1 MDQLIEMAKDL
12 AREIQEDQRYI
23 RAQMAQAAADE
34 DEDLQALIGEFNLK
48 RMAINNEAGKP
59 DRDPGKLERLDT
71 ELRDIYAKIME
82 NPHMKVYNTAKAEV
96 DALVG
101 SISRIITLSAQGVDP
116 DEAEDQS
123 GAGCGGSCAGCS
135 GCH

>member
-12 AREIQEDQRYI
+12 ARELQADQRYI

-34 DEDLQALIGEFNLK
+34 DADLQALIGEFNLK
-48 RMAINNEAGKP
+48 RMAISNEAGKP
-59 DRDPGKLERLDT
+59 DRDPEKLERLDT

-82 NPHMKVYNTAKAEV
+82 NPHMKVYNAAKAEV
-96 DALVG
+96 DALVN
-101 SISRIITLSAQGVDP
+101 SINRIITLSAQGVDP
-116 DEAEDQS
+116 DEAEDQLS
-123 GAGCGGSCAGCS
+123 SGCGGSCAGCS